1 MQLPP
6 PPRCSAAPP
15 HGAKANKAQREAL
28 PHAGAVP
35 SPPGKA
41 VAPPANQTA
50 LPRAHRSPVPHHIC
64 FSQPGLII
72 TLHMWARAKEGQR
85 CCATLVNASPSQR
98 GFLSYH
104 RDLQFSLLLEN
115 TSISQQHE
123 ANSLPCR
130 LQLDFTTFY
139 YTGLP
144 ILMHWQFHF
153 LCAVCVFEL
162 TPQHAAK
169 QTREE
174 GGKKEGGRRGKV
186 DQPRGNVALPWRLS
200 FCFLSSPNKGI

>member
-1 MQLPP
+1 MGSFAAHGCSAQ
-6 PPRCSAAPP
+6 PPRKDSRTPCKPNSTSQSPQIPCAPP
-15 HGAKANKAQREAL
+15 HLFFTPWFNR
-28 PHAGAVP
+28 
-35 SPPGKA
+35 
-41 VAPPANQTA
+41 
-50 LPRAHRSPVPHHIC
+50 
-64 FSQPGLII
+64 LII
-72 TLHMWARAKEGQR
+72 TLHMWARAKEGPR
-85 CCATLVNASPSQR
+85 CCAALLNASPSQR

-115 TSISQQHE
+115 KSISQQHE

-162 TPQHAAK
+162 APQRAAK

-174 GGKKEGGRRGKV
+174 GGKREGGRRGKV